1 MTELSKQARQEG
13 MPGEFIEDL
22 ECHLDAAR
30 TMLKA
35 LIAIAHDLNTP
46 IALRGMAFAVIAQA
60 EKAGITT
67 GEDNG

>member
-1 MTELSKQARQEG
+1 MTDRTQDAEAT
-13 MPGEFIEDL
+13 DL
-22 ECHLDAAR
+22 ELEQVQQTAR

-35 LIAIAHDLNTP
+35 LITIAHDLNTP

-67 GEDNG
+67 GEDE